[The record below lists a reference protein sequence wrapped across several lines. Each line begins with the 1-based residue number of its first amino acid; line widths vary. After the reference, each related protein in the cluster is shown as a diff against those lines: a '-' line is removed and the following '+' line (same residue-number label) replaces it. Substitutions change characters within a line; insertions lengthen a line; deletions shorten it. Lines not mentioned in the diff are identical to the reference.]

1 MKDQENNL
9 IRKAYEEIKKK
20 QHLVKKDPYRL
31 KFHIM
36 PPVGLLNDPNGWIEY
51 KGRYHLFYQWN
62 PFKTAHGAK
71 FWGHYSSED
80 LVHWEIEPIALAP
93 SDWYDKNG
101 CYSGSAIEH
110 QGKMYLFYTGNVKD
124 ENGNR
129 ETYQCLAIS
138 DDGVTFEKHGP
149 VIHLPE
155 GYTAH
160 FRDPKVW
167 KHKDK
172 WFMIIGAQTVE
183 EKGVAVLFSSE
194 DLWSW
199 KHIGPIAGNGLQHL
213 EDFGYMWECPDLF
226 SMGDKD
232 VLIVSPQ
239 GLEPKGDL
247 YQNIFQTGYLVGKLD
262 YHTGVF
268 KHGSFIE
275 LDRGFDF
282 YAPQS
287 TLDHKGRRVLFGWM
301 GMADNEENAHP
312 TVQHEWVHALTLPR
326 ELVFQ
331 NDKLYQ
337 KPVSELTMLRD
348 ELHSFPEFELE
359 GVHIALP
366 GVEGIIMELNIDQL
380 QVDEKFEI
388 QFRHAA
394 IIQIHPT
401 LNKVSLGRK
410 KFNSTNYE
418 YRHCSISNVRSL
430 DIFLDTS
437 SIEVFINGGEEV
449 FSARYYPNPEN
460 EEILFSGK
468 AAFHLKKWDLR
479 I

>member
-1 MKDQENNL
+1 MS
-9 IRKAYEEIKKK
+9 
-20 QHLVKKDPYRL
+20 
-31 KFHIM
+31 
-36 PPVGLLNDPNGWIEY
+36 
-51 KGRYHLFYQWN
+51 RYGS
-62 PFKTAHGAK
+62 FKTAHGAK